1 MINGHDVR
9 QERRRS
15 ASDTEKAL
23 AFFLEFLREPK
34 QIGSVVP
41 SSSFLKRRLIRVGA
55 VHRARTVVELGP
67 GTGGTTQALL
77 AALPRNGKLLA
88 IEIDQR
94 FARIVREEIPDPR
107 LIAHLGSAEHIAP
120 TLAAHALP
128 APDLIISGIPFSTM
142 PKAVGERI
150 LYAVHGALAPG
161 GRFVAYQMRDRVA
174 VLAREIFGRAEVDME
189 LLNIPPMRVF
199 SWQKPH

>member
-9 QERRRS
+9 QGRKC
-15 ASDTEKAL
+15 ASEAEKTL
-23 AFFLEFLREPK
+23 AFFVEFLREPK

-41 SSSFLKRRLIRVGA
+41 SSTFLKRRLIRVGD
-55 VHRARTVVELGP
+55 VHKARTVVELGP

-77 AALPRNGKLLA
+77 EALPRNGKLLA
-88 IEIDQR
+88 IEIDER
-94 FARIVREEIPDPR
+94 FAQIVREEIADPR
-107 LIAHLGSAEHIAP
+107 LIAHQGSAELIAP

-142 PKAVGERI
+142 PRAVGERI
-150 LYAVHGALAPG
+150 LHAVYGALAPG

-199 SWQKPH
+199 SWQKPA